1 MSGRLSGKV
10 ALVCGAGAGA
20 GGWGNG
26 KATAALF
33 AREGARLVLSDI
45 SEDAL
50 QDAVSAV
57 RAEGGECVAFA
68 GDVSR
73 AADVADIVE
82 KGHRHFGRID
92 ILHNNVGITGSGQ
105 LLEQTEEDWDRV
117 FTINVRSNFLLA
129 KAVVP
134 HMLEQG
140 FGRFITVASIS
151 ALRTRRKPGHAYTA
165 SKAAVIAF
173 TKTLAVEFAA
183 QGIRA
188 NCIVPGAID
197 TPAISRLFRDMG
209 LNDQQHSA
217 LVERR
222 AQLSPTGTQGS
233 PWDIAKAALFLAS
246 DDSAYVNGLELIVDG
261 GFVCLAPE

>member
-1 MSGRLSGKV
+1 MSGRLKGKV
-10 ALVCGAGAGA
+10 ALVCGAGAAA

-26 KATAALF
+26 KASAALF
-33 AREGARLVLSDI
+33 AREGARLILTDI

-50 QDAVSAV
+50 QDAAAAIH
-57 RAEGGECVAFA
+57 AEGADCVAIA

-73 AADVADIVE
+73 AADVANIVE

-92 ILHNNVGITGSGQ
+92 VLHNNVGITGNGQ
-105 LLEQTEEDWDRV
+105 LLQQTEEDWDRV
-117 FTINVRSNFLLA
+117 FAINVRSNFLLA

-134 HMLEQG
+134 HMLDQG
-140 FGRFITVASIS
+140 WGRIITVASIA

-173 TKTLAVEFAA
+173 TKTLAIEFAA

-197 TPAISRLFRDMG
+197 TPMVSRVLRDLG
-209 LNDQQHSA
+209 LNDEQHSA
-217 LVERR
+217 LVEQR
-222 AQLSPTGTQGS
+222 AKLSPTGTQGS
-233 PWDIAKAALFLAS
+233 PWDVAKAALFLAS
-246 DDSAYVNGLELIVDG
+246 DDSSYVNGLELIVDG